1 MIVQYAMYKIQ
12 PDATGKAVNFYLCQD
27 GTASS
32 DHEQAWLLTGEQL
45 FDQSLLES
53 KEKEFPFI
61 CIDPAMS
68 AEAYFSEYYN
78 LFVEN
83 RGLTILAFVER
94 DLISLKS
101 AIMMGMFPEIA
112 LIFFSTLNEL
122 LGTCLSVMKRTELP
136 YWAKDGGCLESIP
149 LEAFK
154 NEFRDP
160 FQLARRLAPRIH
172 EDLMNFKRTKAE

>member
-1 MIVQYAMYKIQ
+1 MIIQYAMYKIQ
-12 PDATGKAVNFYLCQD
+12 PDATGKDVNFYLCQD

-45 FDQSLLES
+45 FDQSIIES
-53 KEKEFPFI
+53 KEEEFPFI

-83 RGLTILAFVER
+83 RGLTILAFVKQG
-94 DLISLKS
+94 LISLGA
-101 AIMMGMFPEIA
+101 AIMMDMHPEIA
-112 LIFFSTLNEL
+112 LIFFVTLNEL
-122 LGTCLSVMKRTELP
+122 LGTCLSTMKRIGLP

-154 NEFRDP
+154 NEFRAS
-160 FQLARRLAPRIH
+160 FQIARRLAPRIH
-172 EDLMNFKRTKAE
+172 EDLMNFKRTKTK